1 MKVLVLS
8 PFPPRR
14 DAAHGGSRWIAGLVP
29 ALARTHSVALVA
41 LRAPGEEDV
50 DPAIAEVCDLVV
62 EVERRTA
69 RTSLANAWRERQRFA
84 LAASGAPGW
93 AIGFSVSALP
103 RELARVVA
111 TWQPDVAHIE
121 SFVLAQYAKT
131 LDPVPAV
138 VVDQDAADTSAA
150 MRRFR
155 ARVLRDADA
164 VVALTERDRAK
175 LAALVPSARIE
186 RIPLAVDLR
195 RAALDSR
202 GNGRD
207 LLFVGNFIHPPNTE
221 GAERLVR
228 SIFPQVIERRPDAR
242 LVIVGAGP
250 PPSLQS
256 AGNVV
261 VMGRVEDLDSVMDA
275 AAVVVAPLTSGGGM
289 RVKVLDALG
298 AGKAVVASPLAVEGI
313 DVGAREVVV
322 ADSDAE
328 FADAIVALLE
338 DESRRAGLGRAAR
351 AWAEAHA
358 GFDAIV
364 EAYDALYASL
374 VNSSRDGRPAHDR
387 G

>member
-121 SFVLAQYAKT
+121 SFVLAQYAET

-261 VMGRVEDLDSVMDA
+261 VMGRVDDLDSVMDA